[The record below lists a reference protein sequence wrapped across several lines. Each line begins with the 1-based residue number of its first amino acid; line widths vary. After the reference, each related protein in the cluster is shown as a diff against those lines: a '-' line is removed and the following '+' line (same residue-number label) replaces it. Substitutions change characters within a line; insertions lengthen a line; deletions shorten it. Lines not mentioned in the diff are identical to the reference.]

1 MEDTAMEYISLE
13 EAAVNKGSW
22 ISHERDPDY
31 DLGLDMAY
39 SRLRTSVN
47 KVKYGRIENRRH
59 SAELN
64 IYTQWLAENRDRLSV
79 SVIILTLDLIIGMRS
94 MMINYFQAGTVGL
107 VEGLL
112 TLARDKV
119 ERSEEILAEYVSL
132 LRTGAR
138 EEAGTRAS
146 RLESLRGEKR
156 GVMRDLVRLVK
167 HEGRQA
173 QLELI
178 TFRV

>member
-1 MEDTAMEYISLE
+1 M
-13 EAAVNKGSW
+13 
-22 ISHERDPDY
+22 
-31 DLGLDMAY
+31 GL
-39 SRLRTSVN
+39 L
-47 KVKYGRIENRRH
+47 
-59 SAELN
+59 
-64 IYTQWLAENRDRLSV
+64 
-79 SVIILTLDLIIGMRS
+79 
-94 MMINYFQAGTVGL
+94 
-107 VEGLL
+107 EGLL

-132 LRTGAR
+132 LVTGAR